1 MAIIMAI
8 DGSTKSTGIAI
19 FNEQKLEHYE
29 CIVCNMSD
37 TFARIKIMASKIKE
51 IHTKYNVNKV
61 IMEDVIPE
69 DVHHN
74 DNVYTSLKY
83 LQAAVVLGLHD
94 LGQKVEFYVN
104 SEWRKKC
111 GIHTG
116 RGIKRDSLKVE
127 DVKFVKNKYNIDV
140 NDDIADAIC
149 IGWAYTHNTPVAEP
163 ADPSGFD
170 FR

>member
-1 MAIIMAI
+1 MITMAI

-19 FNEQKLEHYE
+19 FDEQKLVHYE
-29 CIVCNMSD
+29 CISSSKTD
-37 TFARIKIMASKIKE
+37 TLARIKLMAAKIKE
-51 IHTKYNVNKV
+51 IHIKYNVTNV

-83 LQAAVVLGLHD
+83 LQAAVVLALHD
-94 LGQKVEFYVN
+94 VDQKVEFYVS

-111 GIHTG
+111 GIRTG
-116 RGIKRDSLKVE
+116 RGIKRE
-127 DVKFVKNKYNIDV
+127 TVKASDIAFVKTNYNLDV

-149 IGWAYTHNTPVAEP
+149 IGWAYTHDAPVEAP